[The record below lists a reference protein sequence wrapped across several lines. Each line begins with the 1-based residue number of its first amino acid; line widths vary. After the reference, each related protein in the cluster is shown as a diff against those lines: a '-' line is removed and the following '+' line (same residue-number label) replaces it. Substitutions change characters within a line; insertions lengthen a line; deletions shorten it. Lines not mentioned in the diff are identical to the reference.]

1 MMDNFRIDG
10 KVAVV
15 TGASRGIGRA
25 LALGLAQSGAHIV
38 AVARGRQ
45 GLDETVQRIQAQD
58 GSAEVLELDVQD
70 VDAGQAAIDRIAA
83 ERGRLDILVNC
94 AGTNARSSATEI
106 KAEDFDR
113 VWSVN
118 VRGVLFLSQAAGRIM
133 LKAGSG
139 KIINIASA
147 TSFIGLNK
155 VASYATSKGG
165 LLQMTRTLASEWAPH
180 NVQVNAVAPGFIL
193 TDLNKKLWED
203 EALLNWVVGNTP
215 AGRLGSIQ
223 DVVGAVQFLA
233 APASDFICGHV
244 LVVDGGFLSGG
255 PWPL

>member
-1 MMDNFRIDG
+1 MDSFRLDG

-25 LALGLAQSGAHIV
+25 LALGLAESGAHVV

-45 GLDETVQRIQAQD
+45 GLDETVQQIQSGG

-70 VDAGQAAIDRIAA
+70 VASGQAAIERIAA
-83 ERGRLDILVNC
+83 GHGRLDILVNC
-94 AGTNARSSATEI
+94 AGMNVRSPATEI
-106 KAEDFDR
+106 TTEDFDR
-113 VWSVN
+113 IWSVN

-133 LKAGSG
+133 VRAGSG

-147 TSFIGLNK
+147 TSFIGLSK
-155 VASYATSKGG
+155 VGSYATSKGG
-165 LLQMTRTLASEWAPH
+165 IVQMTRTLASEWAAH
-180 NVQVNAVAPGFIL
+180 NVQVNAVAPGFIR
-193 TDLNKKLWED
+193 TDLNRKLWEN
-203 EALLNWVVGNTP
+203 EALYDWVIGNTP
-215 AGRLGSIQ
+215 ARRLGSPD

-233 APASDFICGHV
+233 SPASDFICGHV